1 MVARGFNLLCRQ
13 QPWAADRLAAHA
25 GKTIRICLGAFEAS
39 FTISSDGHLAKADE
53 AVVPNVTLHIVPERM
68 GLGLRDLRQGGQAVT
83 DAVDIQGEAAL
94 AQVVSDLARDLRPDP
109 EDALARWV
117 GDVAAVRLVSGAG
130 SLLKTVRQATGRLG
144 ENVAEYLAHEDPQI
158 VARPDLIQLTA
169 RQEALAL
176 QLDRL
181 SAKTDSLHQRLE
193 QLTGSVGQRQ

>member
-1 MVARGFNLLCRQ
+1 MAARGFNLLCRQ

-181 SAKTDSLHQRLE
+181 SAKTDSLHQRLD
-193 QLTGSVGQRQ
+193 QLTGSLGQRQ